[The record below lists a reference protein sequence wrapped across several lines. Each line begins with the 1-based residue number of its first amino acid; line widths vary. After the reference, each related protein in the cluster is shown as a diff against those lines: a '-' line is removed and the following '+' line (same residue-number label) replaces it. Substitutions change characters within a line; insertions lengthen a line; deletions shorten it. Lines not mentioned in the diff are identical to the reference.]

1 VHWPETVDALAQT
14 FRIGDLGFAALPFEV
29 FTEIGFEI
37 GFEIQQR
44 SPFKGTIVIELANGG
59 LG

>member
-37 GFEIQQR
+37 QQR